1 MYLLATLAL
10 SELEFWLL
18 SDFAVGE
25 PTACCRCVALD
36 IFDDEDDSRYDFF
49 SVVLVRRST
58 FTRELMKWF
67 LVMRALLRKIRAQN
81 QSKIQIC
88 VHGTAH
94 KLNTYSKRESLSWSR
109 RLLLA
114 KKRATMWGQIC
125 GGFFMDEFFAK
136 DYKMKE
142 ETKFIITTNKNTFR
156 VLLSPPKK
164 NHRCE
169 YYCRK
174 YALRTISRSHSAQ
187 TRDLAIRGTG
197 QPAKGE
203 QVFSGLTRDRG

>member
-1 MYLLATLAL
+1 VVVFLL
-10 SELEFWLL
+10 
-18 SDFAVGE
+18 
-25 PTACCRCVALD
+25 
-36 IFDDEDDSRYDFF
+36 
-49 SVVLVRRST
+49 
-58 FTRELMKWF
+58 
-67 LVMRALLRKIRAQN
+67 
-81 QSKIQIC
+81 
-88 VHGTAH
+88 VH
-94 KLNTYSKRESLSWSR
+94 
-109 RLLLA
+109 
-114 KKRATMWGQIC
+114 
-125 GGFFMDEFFAK
+125 EFFAK